1 MFQLQKNL
9 SKKKRKQDTIQDNI
23 DGTKVHNYQNL
34 SDNYKQLISFL
45 KKDLE
50 IQQKSSNES
59 SEESSYTES
68 ETDTQDSFSDDQ

>member
-1 MFQLQKNL
+1 
-9 SKKKRKQDTIQDNI
+9 KKKKQQTIQDNI
-23 DGTKVHNYQNL
+23 DGNKVHNYQNL

-59 SEESSYTES
+59 SE
-68 ETDTQDSFSDDQ
+68 TDTQDSFSDDQ